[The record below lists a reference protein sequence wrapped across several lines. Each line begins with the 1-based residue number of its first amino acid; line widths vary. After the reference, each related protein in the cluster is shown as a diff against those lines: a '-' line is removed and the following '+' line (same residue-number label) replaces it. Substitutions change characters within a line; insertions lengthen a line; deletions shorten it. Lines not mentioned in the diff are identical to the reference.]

1 MKKTFF
7 TLMLMLASVVV
18 INAQSLNGTW
28 STMLPVND
36 EEIPL
41 VLDFAD
47 DGSCILGLLVS
58 QDMRDAGMGMKMIL
72 NASLMMPGIYT
83 RNGERLKF
91 TFDRNNAEVDI
102 DYVID
107 GVDEQ
112 AKKMM
117 DSMIKPEIE
126 KMKPDFMKEVLPS
139 IPDLG
144 EMKIVSLT
152 NESLELAGADGLIM
166 KFEPY
171 KE

>member
-1 MKKTFF
+1 MKKTIF

-28 STMLPVND
+28 RTTLPVAD
-36 EEIPL
+36 EEIPM

-47 DGSCILGLLVS
+47 DGSCILGLLIS
-58 QDMRDAGMGMKMIL
+58 QDMGDAGMKMIL

-91 TFDRNNAEVDI
+91 TFDRNNAEVEI

-112 AKKMM
+112 TKKMM